1 MDTSRTNFTG
11 LYLKQ
16 IKRDYKTGYTIFKV
30 AVESDVITCRGIIIP
45 PKNQVKVKI
54 QGKKWI
60 ETAYGL
66 ELDGCTIQEYITDPP
81 SILSYLLSIPGI
93 GNATAENVCKNMGAS
108 VLQVASKPNPV
119 EYLSKEAGI
128 PTAKAALIVKYIQ
141 RNQLQ
146 AELFNLITHCGGD
159 CIAAEKIYKKYE
171 MKSMNAIS
179 AKPYDVGLDAGIRF
193 PVCDSIAKTL
203 GISQMAQ
210 QRILASVNVVM
221 ERDSSAG
228 NTYSFLKDTVKEAKK
243 LLGGSTS
250 DSTIS
255 AVIVANAAISGNDT
269 LRVEKDR
276 LYLRYLY
283 WQEKQTAYALKRL
296 IENGV
301 HTDCDPDELCSYA
314 ESVCNVKYAK
324 QQREIFKA
332 IAHGGVCVLTG
343 GPGTG
348 KTTVVKG
355 FLTAYEKL
363 FPDKK
368 ISLCAPTGR
377 ASQRMHEATGRVAT
391 TIHRLIEYVPYGDS
405 AISKNETD
413 PIDAD
418 CIVVDESSMLSVDVA
433 AMLFSAIRSGTLV
446 LLVGDVD
453 QLPSVGPGN
462 VLSDIINSGV
472 VPVVALTETQR
483 QGADSPII
491 VNAKRIQDSNPDLIV
506 NEDFK
511 IIYAEDKSIP
521 NIVQEIYTQ
530 YHDSNDPF
538 KVQVLCPSRKHPLT
552 GSTEISKILQQTVNR
567 GSHGMNFGF
576 NYFSLNDKVMM
587 TQNNYKVG
595 YFNGDVGIIK
605 QVSEEKGITI
615 LLNGSD
621 LLIPRDCLGDMSLA
635 YATTVHKSQ
644 GSEYE
649 TVIIVLPSEP
659 ANMLQRN
666 ILYTAITRARKRV
679 YIIAAESTISTAITT
694 ETTAKRR
701 TILMNRLMKSL
712 PPYHKEES

>member
-1 MDTSRTNFTG
+1 MDISRTSFTG
-11 LYLKQ
+11 LYLRQ
-16 IKRDYKTGYTIFKV
+16 ISRDHKNGYTIFKV
-30 AVESDVITCRGIIIP
+30 GVDSEVITCRGIIIP
-45 PKNQVKVKI
+45 PPNQVKIEVR
-54 QGKKWI
+54 GKKWI
-60 ETAYGL
+60 NTDYGM
-66 ELDGCTIQEYITDPP
+66 ELDGCTIQECMTDAL
-81 SILSYLLSIPGI
+81 SISNYLLSIPGI
-93 GNATAENVCKNMGAS
+93 GHTTAENVCKNMGAS
-108 VLQVASKPNPV
+108 ILQVTSKPDPV
-119 EYLSKEAGI
+119 EYLAKEAGI
-128 PTAKAALIVKYIQ
+128 PTAKATLIVEHIQ
-141 RNQLQ
+141 RHELET
-146 AELFNLITHCGGD
+146 ELFNLITHCGGD
-159 CIAAEKIYKKYE
+159 CVSAEKIYKKYE
-171 MKSMNAIS
+171 MKSMHALS
-179 AKPYDVGLDAGIRF
+179 ARPYEIGFEAGIRF
-193 PVCDSIAKTL
+193 PVCDNIAKTL

-210 QRILASVNVVM
+210 QRILASVRAVM
-221 ERDSSAG
+221 ERDASAG

-255 AVIVANAAISGNDT
+255 AVIVANAAVSGNDM

-283 WQEKQTAYALKRL
+283 WKEKQAVFSLKRL
-296 IENGV
+296 IENGIR
-301 HTDCDPDELCSYA
+301 TDCDPDELCSYA
-314 ESVCNVKYAK
+314 ESVCHVKYAK

-363 FPDKK
+363 FPNNT
-368 ISLCAPTGR
+368 IRLCAPTGR
-377 ASQRMHEATGRVAT
+377 ASQRMHEATGREAT

-418 CIVVDESSMLSVDVA
+418 CIVVDESSMLSADVA

-462 VLSDIINSGV
+462 VLADIINSGV

-491 VNAKRIQDSNPDLIV
+491 VNAKRIQDNNPDLMV
-506 NEDFK
+506 NDDF
-511 IIYAEDKSIP
+511 IISYAEDKSIP
-521 NIVQEIYTQ
+521 DIVQEIYTQ
-530 YHDSNDPF
+530 YHDGNDPF
-538 KVQVLCPSRKHPLT
+538 KVQVLCPSRKHPFT
-552 GSTEISKILQQTVNR
+552 GSEGISRILQKTVNR
-567 GSHGMNFGF
+567 GSRGIKYGNNHF
-576 NYFSLNDKVMM
+576 LVNDKVMM
-587 TQNNYKVG
+587 TQNNYEVG

-605 QVSEEKGITI
+605 RSSEKEITI
-615 LLNGSD
+615 LLNGSE
-621 LLIPRDCLGDMSLA
+621 LLIPKDCYGDISLA

-644 GSEYE
+644 GSEYD
-649 TVIIVLPSEP
+649 TVIVVLPSEP

-666 ILYTAITRARKRV
+666 ILYTAITRAKKRV
-679 YIIAAESTISTAITT
+679 YIIAAENTISTAITT
-694 ETTAKRR
+694 EKTAERR
-701 TILMNRLMKSL
+701 TTLLERLIKSL
-712 PPYHKEES
+712 PPCRKEES